1 MHGKPPPHQETLTS
15 LYLSRFSSEWTEI
28 WHDDLLDGEG
38 QAYHIKIFLAA
49 ASCLYTLLCQ
59 SVCLS
64 YKSQLFLIGV
74 FTKTSSLIVRHRILR
89 GKTFISKRSFDVGS
103 FVSYCSLK
111 QHVWLF
117 MLKMTMI
124 FLQI

>member
-1 MHGKPPPHQETLTS
+1 MFAVDCQVQGNAIVTASASARLNSVMHGKPPPHQETLTS
-15 LYLSRFSSEWTEI
+15 LYLSCFSSEWTEI

-38 QAYHIKIFLAA
+38 QAYHIKICLAA

-74 FTKTSSLIVRHRILR
+74 FTKT
-89 GKTFISKRSFDVGS
+89 
-103 FVSYCSLK
+103 
-111 QHVWLF
+111 
-117 MLKMTMI
+117 
-124 FLQI
+124 